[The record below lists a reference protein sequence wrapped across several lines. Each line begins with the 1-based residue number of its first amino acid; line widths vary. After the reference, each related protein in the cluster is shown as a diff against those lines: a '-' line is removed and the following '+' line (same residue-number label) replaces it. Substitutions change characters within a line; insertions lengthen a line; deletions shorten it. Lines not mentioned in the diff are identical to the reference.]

1 MGLTTAMFTS
11 LSGMVTNSQA
21 IQVAGDNIANV
32 NTTGFKGSRADFQTQ
47 ISQMLRSSSGP
58 TAGSGGTN
66 PTQLGLGVSFG
77 SVTKNFSNGSVQGT
91 GVSTEMAIE
100 GNGFFVLNFNGSQRF
115 SRAGNFQLDRDF
127 NLVNPGGGL
136 VQGFG
141 VDADFNIVPGSLQTV
156 NIPLGASTMAD
167 ATENVSFAGNLNSGG
182 ELATQGSITTSNPFF
197 SDAAGTVPAA
207 ATDLLTGLFNSA
219 GTPMFADGDII
230 TVQNVTRGDTKMA
243 TKTFEVGAA
252 ITDSAD
258 AAGTTLQ
265 DFMTFLEDVLG
276 IDTSISGGVS
286 MSVDGEL
293 VIEGNMGTAHQLG
306 LESADIIVNFGTAN
320 PTAPFVMN
328 ETQDATGESVRT
340 SFFGFDSLGNEVQ
353 LDITL
358 VLEAK
363 DNGGTDWRFYVQSED
378 DSDLSRVLSTGLL
391 EFDFNGQL
399 LSASDTTIQIDR
411 ANTGAFTPQQIT
423 LNFGGGDSGVTSLSD
438 TTSNIAAVSQDGSP
452 IGTLESFSIG
462 EDGVITGIYSNGL
475 LRAQGQ
481 IALAKFANPT
491 GLQAGAGN
499 LFSTTPNSGTAA
511 IVAPGQGGAGRIIGG
526 ALELSNVELSQEFI
540 NLITASTG
548 FSASSRVLTTSEQ
561 MIQELLSVIR

>member
-66 PTQLGLGVSFG
+66 PTQLGLGVAFG

-100 GNGFFVLNFNGSQRF
+100 GNGFFVLSFNGGQRF
-115 SRAGNFQLDRDF
+115 TRAGNFQLDRDF

-141 VDADFNIVPGSLQTV
+141 VDADFNIVQGSLQTV
-156 NIPLGASTMAD
+156 NIPLGASTMAE
-167 ATENVSFAGNLNSGG
+167 ATENVAFAGNLNSGG

-197 SDAAGTVPAA
+197 SDAAGAVPAA
-207 ATDLLTGLFNSA
+207 ATDLLTGLFNA
-219 GTPMFADGDII
+219 TGTPMFAGGDII
-230 TVQNVTRGDTKMA
+230 TVQNVNRGDTRLA
-243 TKTFEVGAA
+243 PKTFEVGAA
-252 ITDSAD
+252 ITGSAN
-258 AAGTTLQ
+258 AAGTSLQ
-265 DFMTFLEDVLG
+265 DFMTFLEDILG
-276 IDTSISGGVS
+276 IDTSVSGGVS
-286 MSVDGEL
+286 MSAGGEL
-293 VIEGNMGTAHQLG
+293 IVEGNKGTAHQLG
-306 LESADIIVNFGTAN
+306 LESADIIVNFGSSN
-320 PTAPFVMN
+320 PSVPFVMN
-328 ETQDATGESVRT
+328 ETQNATGESVRT

-358 VLEAK
+358 VLENK
-363 DNGGTDWRFYVQSED
+363 DNTGTDWRFYVQSED
-378 DSDLSRVLSTGLL
+378 DSDLSRVISTGLL

-399 LSASDTTIQIDR
+399 LAASDATIQIDR

-438 TTSNIAAVSQDGSP
+438 ATSNIAAVSQDGSP

-499 LFSTTPNSGTAA
+499 IFSTTPNSGTAA
-511 IVAPGQGGAGRIIGG
+511 IVGPGQAGSGRIIGG

-548 FSASSRVLTTSEQ
+548 FSASSRVLTTSER